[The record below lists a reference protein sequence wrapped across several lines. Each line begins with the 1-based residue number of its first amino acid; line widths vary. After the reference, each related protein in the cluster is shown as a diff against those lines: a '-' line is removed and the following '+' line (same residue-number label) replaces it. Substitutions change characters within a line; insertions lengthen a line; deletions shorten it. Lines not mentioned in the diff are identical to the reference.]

1 METRIAIASV
11 LSAAILQ
18 LRFASGV
25 PTGRP
30 SRAASDGMG
39 SNELVA
45 SLSACRS
52 AAVRNLIVR
61 ASIIIIYSRKINA
74 FDEIHLKEQQSS
86 ILLSPSDTTP
96 FWKSLKALT
105 LLEDLVANGTEVN
118 DIYSDIMA
126 TYELMKPLICSYVSE
141 KGLVNVQ
148 TIIDK

>member
-1 METRIAIASV
+1 MAWALTSWSHLCPHV
-11 LSAAILQ
+11 
-18 LRFASGV
+18 G
-25 PTGRP
+25 
-30 SRAASDGMG
+30 
-39 SNELVA
+39 
-45 SLSACRS
+45 S

-126 TYELMKPLICSYVSE
+126 TYEPLICSYVNE